1 MKIYNSKMEL
11 IEKPERESEIA
22 KILDSEI
29 SFVTEEYDIDEQ
41 LLRERSNSISVVE
54 REMSEK
60 FVTVEVNG
68 VKQKIKAPGS
78 AAAFAGTLIQS
89 FDGTK
94 WDFEN
99 AIFITDSNDTHN
111 VSHEVFHALSEK
123 KEMTYDENGVGY
135 IKKGILILGY
145 DKSDNIVDSDY
156 EAKALNEG
164 VTELITSK
172 MDGIAPTAYKS
183 QAYLADI
190 MISNKDKSL
199 VKAYF
204 SNDEKDVKQFF
215 EEFERRQNKV
225 SAKDLINMSQ
235 YAIDGMN
242 VNILEGVLDYTLSYC
257 NNMDELTNERA
268 RLLKIFAAINREP
281 EIEFD
286 DESFDIKTFFNN
298 KMLARKNELTK
309 ENSIDSVKRTIENVR
324 TPEIEEQIQTV
335 KQIAIGKDDRET
347 EAERT

>member
-29 SFVTEEYDIDEQ
+29 PFVTEEYDIDEQ

-135 IKKGILILGY
+135 TKKGISILGY
-145 DKSDNIVDSDY
+145 DKSDNIVDSEY
-156 EAKALNEG
+156 NAIGLNEG
-164 VTELITSK
+164 ITELLAAK
-172 MDGIAPTAYKS
+172 MDGIAPTAYKA

-190 MISNKDKSL
+190 MISDKNNSL

-204 SNDEKDVKQFF
+204 SNEDKDVKKFF
-215 EEFERRQNKV
+215 DEFEKRQNKV
-225 SAKDLINMSQ
+225 SAKELVNLSKFAVDE
-235 YAIDGMN
+235 MN
-242 VNILEGVLDYTLSYC
+242 VSVLEGVLDYTLSYC
-257 NNMDELTNERA
+257 NNMDELKNERA
-268 RLLKIFAAINREP
+268 RLLNIFTAIAKEP
-281 EIEFD
+281 EIEFN
-286 DESFDIKTFFNN
+286 DESFDIKAFFKD
-298 KMLARKNELTK
+298 KMLARRDELTK
-309 ENSIDSVKRTIENVR
+309 ENSIDNVKCTIENVR
-324 TPEIEEQIQTV
+324 TSQVVEQIQIA
-335 KQIAIGKDDRET
+335 KQIVIGKDDRET